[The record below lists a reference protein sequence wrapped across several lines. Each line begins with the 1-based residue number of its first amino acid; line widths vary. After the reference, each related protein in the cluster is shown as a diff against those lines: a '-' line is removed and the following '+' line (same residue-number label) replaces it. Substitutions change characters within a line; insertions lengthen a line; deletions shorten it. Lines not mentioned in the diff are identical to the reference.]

1 MIVTMQPGAT
11 LKEISAVIRTLEG
24 FGAQPSISRDC
35 GCTLITAATSKTPIE
50 QHLLRAL
57 SGVRDVHEDVH
68 PFKRVSRDYHPEDTV
83 VDAGGAKFGG
93 GGFGVIAGPCAI
105 ENEEQINTIAAH
117 VAAYGA
123 KGLRGGAYKPRTSPY
138 AFQGLGVPGLKMMRA
153 AADAHGLA
161 AVSEVMAISQVADAV
176 EYLDVLQIGA
186 RNMQNFDL
194 LREVGKTDKPVLL
207 KRGPSSKVEE
217 LLLAAEYIVDAGNP
231 RVVLCERGIRT
242 YETATRNTL
251 DIAAV
256 PVVKQLSHLPIVIDP
271 SHAAGK
277 REYVKALALA
287 ALAVGADGV
296 MVEVHND
303 PSKALSD
310 GRQSLHFDE
319 FADLMTEVKRLAE
332 FRAPAGVNV

>member
-11 LKEISAVIRTLEG
+11 LKEISAVIRSLEG

-35 GCTLITAATSKTPIE
+35 GCTLITAATSKIPIE
-50 QHLLRAL
+50 DQQLRSL
-57 SGVRDVHEDVH
+57 SGVRDVHQDVH
-68 PFKRVSRDYHPEDTV
+68 PFKKVSRDYHPEDTV
-83 VDAGGAKFGG
+83 ITAGPAVFGG
-93 GGFGVIAGPCAI
+93 GRFCVIAGPCAI
-105 ENEEQINTIAAH
+105 ENEEQIDGVAAH
-117 VAAYGA
+117 VAAQGA

-161 AVSEVMAISQVADAV
+161 AVSEVMSISQVAEAV
-176 EYLDVLQIGA
+176 EYLDVLQVGA

-194 LREVGKTDKPVLL
+194 LREVGRTDKPVLL
-207 KRGPSSKVEE
+207 KRGPSSKIEE

-231 RVVLCERGIRT
+231 RVILCERGIRT

-256 PVVKQLSHLPIVIDP
+256 PVVKQLSHLPIIIDP

-277 REYVKALALA
+277 REYVHSLTLA

-296 MVEVHND
+296 MVEVHPD

-310 GRQSLHFDE
+310 GRQSLHYVE
-319 FADLMTEVKRLAE
+319 FSALMGDVRRLAE
-332 FRAPAGVNV
+332 FRAPVGV

>member
-11 LKEISAVIRTLEG
+11 LTEITAVIRTLEG
-24 FGAQPSISRDC
+24 FGAAPSISRDC

-50 QHLLRAL
+50 QHLLRGL
-57 SGVRDVHEDVH
+57 SGVRDVLEDVH
-68 PFKRVSRDYHPEDTV
+68 PFKKVSRDYHPEDTIV
-83 VDAGGAKFGG
+83 EAAGAKFGG
-93 GGFGVIAGPCAI
+93 GAFSVIAGPCAI
-105 ENEEQINTIAAH
+105 ENEGQINNVAAH
-117 VAAYGA
+117 VAAQGA
-123 KGLRGGAYKPRTSPY
+123 TGLRGGAYKPRTSPY
-138 AFQGLGVPGLKMMRA
+138 AFQGLGVPGLRMMRA

-161 AVSEVMAISQVADAV
+161 AVSEVMSISQVADAV

-194 LREVGKTDKPVLL
+194 LREVGRTDKPVLL
-207 KRGPSSKVEE
+207 KRGPSSKIEE

-256 PVVKQLSHLPIVIDP
+256 PVVKQLSHLPIIVDP

-277 REYVKALALA
+277 REYVKALTLA

-296 MVEVHND
+296 MVEVHPD
-303 PSKALSD
+303 PSKAFSD
-310 GRQSLHFDE
+310 GRQSLHFEE
-319 FADLMTEVKRLAE
+319 FTELMGEVRRLSE
-332 FRAPAGVNV
+332 FRAPVSV

>member
-1 MIVTMQPGAT
+1 MIVTMQPAAT
-11 LKEISAVIRTLEG
+11 LKEISGVIRLLES

-35 GCTLITAATSKTPIE
+35 GCTLVTAATSKTPIDT
-50 QHLLRAL
+50 QQVRAQ

-68 PFKRVSRDYHPEDTV
+68 PFKRVSRDYHPQDSV
-83 VDAGGAKFGG
+83 IDARAARFGG
-93 GGFGVIAGPCAI
+93 GGFAVIAGPCAV
-105 ENEEQINTIAAH
+105 ENDEQIHRVAAH
-117 VAAYGA
+117 VAKHGA
-123 KGLRGGAYKPRTSPY
+123 TGLRGGAFKPRTSPY
-138 AFQGLGVPGLKMMRA
+138 AFQGMGVPGLKLLRDAARA
-153 AADAHGLA
+153 NNLA
-161 AVSEVMAISQVADAV
+161 AVSEVMSIEQVADCV
-176 EYLDVLQIGA
+176 EHLDVLQVGA

-194 LREVGKTDKPVLL
+194 LKEVGKTDKPVLL
-207 KRGPSSKVEE
+207 KRGPSSKIEE

-256 PVVKQLSHLPIVIDP
+256 PVVKQLSHLPIIIDP

-277 REYVKALALA
+277 REYVHALTLA

-296 MVEVHND
+296 MVEVH
-303 PSKALSD
+303 PEPAKALSD

-319 FADLMTEVKRLAE
+319 FEQLMLEVRRYAE
-332 FRAPAGVNV
+332 LRSPVPV

>member
-11 LKEISAVIRTLEG
+11 LKEITAVIRALEG

-35 GCTLITAATSKTPIE
+35 GCTLVTAATSRLPIDARE
-50 QHLLRAL
+50 LQSLP
-57 SGVRDVHEDVH
+57 GVRDVHEDAH
-68 PFKRVSRDYHPEDTV
+68 PFKRVSRNYHPEDTV
-83 VDAGGAKFGG
+83 IEAAGARFGG
-93 GGFGVIAGPCAI
+93 GGFCVIAGPCAV
-105 ENEEQINTIAAH
+105 ESEEQIRHVAAH
-117 VAAYGA
+117 VAAQGA
-123 KGLRGGAYKPRTSPY
+123 KGLRGGAFKPRTSPY
-138 AFQGLGVPGLKMMRA
+138 AFQGLGVPGLRMMRE

-161 AVSEVMAISQVADAV
+161 AISEVMAIGQVDDAV
-176 EYLDVLQIGA
+176 RYLDVLQVGA

-194 LREVGKTDKPVLL
+194 LREVGRADKPVLL
-207 KRGPSSKVEE
+207 KRGPSSKIEE

-231 RVVLCERGIRT
+231 RVILCERGVRT
-242 YETATRNTL
+242 FETATRNTL

-277 REYVKALALA
+277 REYVKALTLA

-296 MVEVHND
+296 MVEVHPE

-310 GRQSLHFDE
+310 GRQSLHYAE
-319 FADLMTEVKRLAE
+319 FSELMNEVRRLAE
-332 FRAPAGVNV
+332 FRAPVGV

>member
-11 LKEISAVIRTLEG
+11 LTEITAVIRTLEG
-24 FGAQPSISRDC
+24 FGAAPSISRDC

-50 QHLLRAL
+50 QHLLRGL
-57 SGVRDVHEDVH
+57 SGVRDVLEDVH
-68 PFKRVSRDYHPEDTV
+68 PFKKVSRDYHPEHTIV
-83 VDAGGAKFGG
+83 EAASAKFGG
-93 GGFGVIAGPCAI
+93 GAFSVIAGPCAI
-105 ENEEQINTIAAH
+105 ENEEQINRVAAH
-117 VAAYGA
+117 VAAQGA

-138 AFQGLGVPGLKMMRA
+138 AFQGLGVPGLRMMRA
-153 AADAHGLA
+153 AADTHGLA
-161 AVSEVMAISQVADAV
+161 AVSEVMSISQVADAV

-194 LREVGKTDKPVLL
+194 LREVGRTDKPVLL
-207 KRGPSSKVEE
+207 KRGPSSKIEE

-256 PVVKQLSHLPIVIDP
+256 PVVKQLSHLPIIIDP

-277 REYVKALALA
+277 REYVKALTLA

-296 MVEVHND
+296 MVEVHPE
-303 PSKALSD
+303 PSKAFSD

-319 FADLMTEVKRLAE
+319 FTELMAEVRRLSE
-332 FRAPAGVNV
+332 FRVPISV